1 MKLKKILGITG
12 VAIASVA
19 LLAACSSKS
28 KDTSSDTSSSKSSGA
43 KETVNFAT
51 VGTTAPFSY
60 EKDGELTGY
69 DVEVAKAVFKD
80 SDKYEVKFQKTEW
93 SSVFTGLDSAKYQ
106 MAGNNISYSEERDQK
121 YLFSYPIGTTP
132 AVLTVP
138 KDSKIKKY
146 DDIAGHSTQVVQG
159 TSTATQLTEFNDK
172 HSDKPVELNYTKE
185 DITQILTN
193 LNEGKYDFKIFDA
206 PTVNS
211 IIKNNKLTNLKTI
224 ELKSD
229 QQPYI
234 YFLFADNQKD
244 LQKFVNKRLE
254 ELQKDGT
261 LAKLA
266 EKFLGN
272 KNYIPAEDALKV
284 PGNK

>member
-28 KDTSSDTSSSKSSGA
+28 KDTSSSKSAAA

-60 EKDGELTGY
+60 EKDGKLTGY

-93 SSVFTGLDSAKYQ
+93 KSVFLGLDAAKYQ
-106 MAGNNISYSEERDQK
+106 MAGNNISYSAERDQK

-138 KDSKIKKY
+138 KDSEIKKY

-159 TSTATQLTEFNDK
+159 TSTLTQLNEFNEK
-172 HSDKPVELNYTKE
+172 HSDKPVELNYTE
-185 DITQILTN
+185 ENITQMLTN
-193 LNEGKYDFKIFDA
+193 VNEGKYDFKIFDA
-206 PTVNS
+206 PTVNA
-211 IIKNNKLTNLKTI
+211 IIKNNKLSKLKTI

-234 YFLFADNQKD
+234 YFLFGKDQKD

-272 KNYIPAEDALKV
+272 KDYIPTEDALKV
-284 PGNK
+284 PSKK

>member
-28 KDTSSDTSSSKSSGA
+28 SKEASKSSGA
-43 KETVNFAT
+43 KETINFAT

-60 EKDGELTGY
+60 EENGELTGY

-106 MAGNNISYSEERDQK
+106 MAGDNISYSEERDQK

-138 KDSKIKKY
+138 KDSNIKKY

-172 HSDKPVELNYTKE
+172 HSDKPVELNYTNE
-185 DITQILTN
+185 NITQMLTS

-206 PTVNS
+206 PTVNA
-211 IIKNNKLTNLKTI
+211 IIKNNKLSNLKTI

-272 KNYIPAEDALKV
+272 KDYIPTKDALKV
-284 PGNK
+284 PSKK

>member
-28 KDTSSDTSSSKSSGA
+28 SKEASKSSGA
-43 KETVNFAT
+43 KETINFAT

-60 EKDGELTGY
+60 EENGELTGY
-69 DVEVAKAVFKD
+69 DVEVAKAVL
-80 SDKYEVKFQKTEW
+80 

-138 KDSKIKKY
+138 KDSNIKKY

-172 HSDKPVELNYTKE
+172 HSDKPVELNYTNE
-185 DITQILTN
+185 NITQMLTS

-206 PTVNS
+206 PTVNA
-211 IIKNNKLTNLKTI
+211 IIKNNKLSNLKTI

-272 KNYIPAEDALKV
+272 KDYIPTKDALKV
-284 PGNK
+284 PSKK

>member
-1 MKLKKILGITG
+1 M
-12 VAIASVA
+12 
-19 LLAACSSKS
+19 LAACSSKS
-28 KDTSSDTSSSKSSGA
+28 SKEASKSSGA
-43 KETVNFAT
+43 KETINFAT

-60 EKDGELTGY
+60 EENGELTGY

-138 KDSKIKKY
+138 KNSDIKKY

-159 TSTATQLTEFNDK
+159 TSTLTQLNEFNEK

-185 DITQILTN
+185 DITQILTS

-206 PTVNS
+206 PTVNA
-211 IIKNNKLTNLKTI
+211 IIKNNKLSNLKTI

-272 KNYIPAEDALKV
+272 KDYIPTKDALKV
-284 PGNK
+284 PSKK

>member
-1 MKLKKILGITG
+1 M
-12 VAIASVA
+12 A

-28 KDTSSDTSSSKSSGA
+28 PKEASKSSGA
-43 KETVNFAT
+43 KETINFAT
-51 VGTTAPFSY
+51 VGITAPFSY
-60 EKDGELTGY
+60 EENGELTGY
-69 DVEVAKAVFKD
+69 DVEVAKAVFKN

-93 SSVFTGLDSAKYQ
+93 SSVFTGLDAGKYQ

-121 YLFSYPIGTTP
+121 YLFSYPIATTP
-132 AVLTVP
+132 AVLVVP
-138 KDSKIKKY
+138 KNSEIKKY

-159 TSTATQLTEFNDK
+159 TTTATQLTEFNEK
-172 HSDKPVELNYTKE
+172 HPDKPVELHYTNE
-185 DITQILTN
+185 NITQMLTN

-206 PTVNS
+206 PTVNT
-211 IIKNNKLTNLKTI
+211 IIKNNKLSNLKTI

-244 LQKFVNKRLE
+244 LQKFVNKRLK
-254 ELQKDGT
+254 ELRKDGT

-284 PGNK
+284 PSKK

>member
-28 KDTSSDTSSSKSSGA
+28 SKETSKSSGG
-43 KETVNFAT
+43 KETINFAT

-60 EKDGELTGY
+60 EKDGKLTGY

-80 SDKYEVKFQKTEW
+80 SDKYKVKFQKTEW
-93 SSVFTGLDSAKYQ
+93 KSVFTGLDAAKYQ
-106 MAGNNISYSEERDQK
+106 MAGNNISYSAEREQK

-138 KDSKIKKY
+138 KNSDIKKY

-159 TSTATQLTEFNDK
+159 TSTLTQLNEFNEK
-172 HSDKPVELNYTKE
+172 HSDKPVELNYTDE
-185 DITQILTN
+185 NITQMLTN
-193 LNEGKYDFKIFDA
+193 VNEGKYDFKIFDA
-206 PTVNS
+206 PTVNA
-211 IIKNNKLTNLKTI
+211 IIKNNKLSKLKTI

-229 QQPYI
+229 EQPYI
-234 YFLFADNQKD
+234 YFLFANDQED

-266 EKFLGN
+266 EKFLGS
-272 KNYIPAEDALKV
+272 KDYIPAEDALKV
-284 PGNK
+284 PSKK

>member
-28 KDTSSDTSSSKSSGA
+28 KDTSSSKSAAA
-43 KETVNFAT
+43 KET

-60 EKDGELTGY
+60 EENGELTGY

-93 SSVFTGLDSAKYQ
+93 TSVFTGLDAAKYQ
-106 MAGNNISYSEERDQK
+106 MAGNNFSYSEEREQK

-138 KDSKIKKY
+138 KNSDIKKY

-159 TSTATQLTEFNDK
+159 TSTLTQLNEFNEK

-185 DITQILTN
+185 DITQILTS

-206 PTVNS
+206 PTVNA
-211 IIKNNKLTNLKTI
+211 IIKNNKLNNLKTI
-224 ELKSD
+224 KLKSD
-229 QQPYI
+229 EQPYI

-244 LQKFVNKRLE
+244 LQTFVNKRLE

-272 KNYIPAEDALKV
+272 KDYIPTKDALKV
-284 PGNK
+284 PSKK

>member
-28 KDTSSDTSSSKSSGA
+28 SKETSKSSGG
-43 KETVNFAT
+43 KETITFAT

-60 EKDGELTGY
+60 EKDGKLTGY

-93 SSVFTGLDSAKYQ
+93 NSVFTGLDAAKYQ
-106 MAGNNISYSEERDQK
+106 MAGNNFSYSEKREQK

-138 KDSKIKKY
+138 KNSDIKKY

-159 TSTATQLTEFNDK
+159 TSTLTQLNEFNEK
-172 HSDKPVELNYTKE
+172 HSDKPVELNYTDE
-185 DITQILTN
+185 NITQMLTN
-193 LNEGKYDFKIFDA
+193 VNEGKYDFKIFDA
-206 PTVNS
+206 PTVNA
-211 IIKNNKLTNLKTI
+211 IIKNNKLSKLKTI

-229 QQPYI
+229 EQPYI
-234 YFLFADNQKD
+234 YFLFANDQED

-266 EKFLGN
+266 EKFLGS
-272 KNYIPAEDALKV
+272 KDYIPAEDALKV
-284 PGNK
+284 PSKK

>member
-1 MKLKKILGITG
+1 
-12 VAIASVA
+12 IASVA

-28 KDTSSDTSSSKSSGA
+28 PKEASKSSGA
-43 KETVNFAT
+43 KETINFAT

-60 EKDGELTGY
+60 EENGELTGY

-106 MAGNNISYSEERDQK
+106 MAGNNISYSEERAQK

-138 KDSKIKKY
+138 KDSNIKKY

-159 TSTATQLTEFNDK
+159 TTTATQLTEFNDK
-172 HSDKPVELNYTKE
+172 HSDKPVELNYTNE
-185 DITQILTN
+185 NITQMLTS

-206 PTVNS
+206 PTVNA
-211 IIKNNKLTNLKTI
+211 IIKNNKLSNLKTI

-229 QQPYI
+229 EQPYI
-234 YFLFADNQKD
+234 YFLFA
-244 LQKFVNKRLE
+244 
-254 ELQKDGT
+254 
-261 LAKLA
+261 
-266 EKFLGN
+266 
-272 KNYIPAEDALKV
+272 
-284 PGNK
+284 

>member
-28 KDTSSDTSSSKSSGA
+28 SKEASKSSGG
-43 KETVNFAT
+43 KETITFAT

-60 EKDGELTGY
+60 EKDGKLTGY
-69 DVEVAKAVFKD
+69 DVEVAKEVFKD
-80 SDKYEVKFQKTEW
+80 SDKYKVKFQKTKWE
-93 SSVFTGLDSAKYQ
+93 SVFTGLDSNNYQ
-106 MAGNNISYSEERDQK
+106 MAGNNISYSAEREQK

-159 TSTATQLTEFNDK
+159 TSTLTQLTEFNDK
-172 HSDKPVELNYTKE
+172 HSDNPVELNYTE
-185 DITQILTN
+185 ENITQMLTN
-193 LNEGKYDFKIFDA
+193 VNEGKYDFKIFDA
-206 PTVNS
+206 PTVNT
-211 IIKNNKLTNLKTI
+211 IIKNNKLTKLKTI

-254 ELQKDGT
+254 ELQRDGT
-261 LAKLA
+261 LAKFA
-266 EKFLGN
+266 EKFLGI
-272 KNYIPAEDALKV
+272 KDYIQFEDALKV
-284 PGNK
+284 PSKK